1 MKGNSRI
8 YNIRI
13 RFIIDVDVTY
23 SINQFKIVDFNYD
36 KFYLMYFQLYI
47 PAGLWG
53 AVLIMLLVIVS
64 HAGLYFFDHWCKKK
78 NISHNNE
85 VAGIIF
91 GVISLI
97 YSLLV
102 AFVIVAVWENYED
115 LNRTIEKEADDLNT
129 VIIHSNALPDSLRN
143 PIEAS
148 VKDYCLKVV
157 KEEWGIPEDKEH
169 LRQAAIPSLRQ
180 LLFQVQLSN
189 KAEENVLNLLDNK
202 LSEITVLRRERLSH
216 IHSYVPQLVWMILII
231 SSIMIVLF
239 SYFLYVDSELLKK
252 IFLTF
257 LWAMMGMSLFLMYML
272 DHPFIGSTQVS
283 KEPYETIIMEL
294 GGQ

>member
-1 MKGNSRI
+1 
-8 YNIRI
+8 
-13 RFIIDVDVTY
+13 
-23 SINQFKIVDFNYD
+23 
-36 KFYLMYFQLYI
+36 MYFQLYI

-53 AVLIMLLVIVS
+53 AVLVILLVIVA
-64 HAGLYFFDHWCKKK
+64 HIGLYFFNNWCKKK

-115 LNRTIEKEADDLNT
+115 LNSTIEKEADDLNT
-129 VIIHSNALPDSLRN
+129 VLIHSNALPDSLRN
-143 PIEAS
+143 PIVAS
-148 VKDYCLKVV
+148 VKDYCTKVV
-157 KEEWGIPEDKEH
+157 KKEWGIAEDNEH
-169 LRQAAIPSLRQ
+169 LRQSAIPSLRQ
-180 LLFQVQLSN
+180 LLFQVQPSS

-202 LSEITVLRRERLSH
+202 LSEITDLRRERLNH

-231 SSIMIVLF
+231 SSVMLILF
-239 SYFLYVDSELLKK
+239 SYFLYVESELLRKV
-252 IFLTF
+252 FLTF
-257 LWAMMGMSLFLMYML
+257 LWAIMGMSLFLMYML

-283 KEPYETIIMEL
+283 KEPYETIVMEL
-294 GGQ
+294 GG